1 MTAFIFENGVF
12 LLKLRRIFSDS
23 ALILGGA
30 ALFSVGV
37 NMFAVPNGIVQGGLT
52 GISIML
58 NHIFPVIPIG
68 LSIFASNIPLFVISF
83 LRLGKTFVFKTLGA
97 TAVFS
102 GFIDAGAALIAP
114 YRGDVLLASLF
125 CGVLSGAGLGAVLLA
140 GATTGGTETA
150 AMLVRQKKPF
160 ASVGSIMLAF
170 DLVVITLSW
179 AVFGKLESVMYAAV
193 TLFVSSKMIDLV
205 LYGAGHSKLIFIVTE
220 KGAQLTKK
228 ITEVLKRGVTA
239 VPVTGGYTGEK
250 KTLLFCVVR
259 ASEAVS
265 LSRMTKETDP
275 DAFTVIT
282 EAGEVLG
289 RGFT

>member
-1 MTAFIFENGVF
+1 M
-12 LLKLRRIFSDS
+12 KLRHILSDT

-52 GISIML
+52 GVSTML
-58 NHIFPVIPIG
+58 NHLFPVIPIG
-68 LSIFASNIPLFVISF
+68 LSVFVLNVPLFIISF
-83 LRLGKTFVFKTLGA
+83 MRLGKAFVLKTLGA

-102 GFIDAGAALIAP
+102 VLIDAGAAFIPP
-114 YRGDVLLASLF
+114 YRGDVLLAALF

-150 AMLVRQKKPF
+150 ALLVRQKKPF
-160 ASVGSIMLAF
+160 SSVGSIMLVF

-179 AVFGKLESVMYAAV
+179 AVFGKPENVMYAAV
-193 TLFVSSKMIDLV
+193 TLFVSSKTIDLV
-205 LYGAGHSKLIFIVTE
+205 LYGAGHSKLVFIVTE
-220 KGAQLTKK
+220 KGEMLTEK
-228 ITEVLKRGVTA
+228 ITGLLKRGVTS
-239 VPVTGGYTGEK
+239 VPVTGGYTGKK
-250 KTLLFCVVR
+250 KTLLLCAVR
-259 ASEAVS
+259 ASEAAL
-265 LSRMTKETDP
+265 LSRITKEADP
-275 DAFTVIT
+275 QAFTVIT

>member
-1 MTAFIFENGVF
+1 M
-12 LLKLRRIFSDS
+12 KLRHILSDT

-52 GISIML
+52 GVSTML

-68 LSIFASNIPLFVISF
+68 LSVFVLNVPLFIISF
-83 LRLGKTFVFKTLGA
+83 MRLGKAFVLKTLGA

-102 GFIDAGAALIAP
+102 VLIDAGAAFIPP
-114 YRGDVLLASLF
+114 YRGDVLLAALF

-150 AMLVRQKKPF
+150 ALLVRQKKPHS
-160 ASVGSIMLAF
+160 SVGSIMLVF

-179 AVFGKLESVMYAAV
+179 AVFGKPENVMYAAV
-193 TLFVSSKMIDLV
+193 TLFVSSKTIDLV
-205 LYGAGHSKLIFIVTE
+205 LYGAGHSKLVFIVTE
-220 KGAQLTKK
+220 KGEMLTGK
-228 ITEVLKRGVTA
+228 ITGLLKRGVTS
-239 VPVTGGYTGEK
+239 VPVTGGYTGKK
-250 KTLLFCVVR
+250 KTLLLCAVR
-259 ASEAVS
+259 ASEAAL
-265 LSRMTKETDP
+265 LSRITKEADP
-275 DAFTVIT
+275 QAFTVIT